1 MHFYLVK
8 FLHGAVLKNSQII
21 QFPLA
26 KYFCKDP
33 RTFDCFGTFG
43 SKYACLFLKTLK
55 NRKIWYIQYWLTKV
69 NLVWLLRIWGRCWM
83 FISKSIGSVN
93 TVFLI
98 YCEKI
103 IDPALRKSIKLS
115 CLIKGMM
122 ETFKEGDL
130 FWHYS

>member
-1 MHFYLVK
+1 
-8 FLHGAVLKNSQII
+8 
-21 QFPLA
+21 
-26 KYFCKDP
+26 
-33 RTFDCFGTFG
+33 
-43 SKYACLFLKTLK
+43 
-55 NRKIWYIQYWLTKV
+55 
-69 NLVWLLRIWGRCWM
+69 M